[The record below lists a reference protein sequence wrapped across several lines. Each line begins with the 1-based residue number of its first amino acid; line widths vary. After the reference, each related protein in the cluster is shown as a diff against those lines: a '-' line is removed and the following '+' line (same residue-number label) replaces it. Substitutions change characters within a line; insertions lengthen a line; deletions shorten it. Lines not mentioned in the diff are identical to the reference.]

1 MPKMAYTNDLPNMKY
16 HLEYWK
22 VGDNADQIKDCEFH
36 SAFIDDFIR
45 RFSGLGKYTV
55 LFLKCIS
62 NGRVLIDKRG
72 TWNDKSLHSLI
83 EDLKTVDQ

>member
-1 MPKMAYTNDLPNMKY
+1 MPIMAYINDFPRLKY

-22 VGDNADQIKDCEFH
+22 VGDSAYQIQSCEFH